1 MNIRS
6 LGAGLQAH
14 CDGLLKPFSNG
25 LFQMACGIVPTFSL
39 NFDVAMNDLFAKAP
53 QTPAEKAAL
62 PLILVDGS
70 SFLFRAFHALPPLTA
85 PDGSPTGAIHGV
97 VNMLLKLKR
106 EENPSH
112 MAVVFDAP
120 GPTFRDEIYPDY
132 KAQRPPLPDDLRV
145 QIAPV
150 HELVQ
155 ALGFPFLCI
164 SGVEA
169 DDVIGTLM
177 HQARL
182 AGAPVLVATADK
194 DFAQLVTENIRL
206 VNTMSN
212 TVWDE
217 AAIEAKYG
225 ITAAQFI
232 DYLTLVGD
240 SADNIPGVP
249 GCGPKTAVK
258 WLNEWGGLDNLV
270 AHADT
275 VKGKVGE
282 SLRASLAFL
291 PTARTLVTI
300 RTDCDLPVKAADLV
314 LQPPDAA
321 RVRALAER
329 YGLNTLRRQFSEGA
343 VMPELGLSASKL
355 DADKPTAQPPAL
367 PTGALALDDTTNYE
381 TVLTEDQ
388 WARWQAKIE
397 SATQVAFDT
406 ETDGLDLFTAC
417 IVGICMAVIPG
428 EAAYIP
434 FTHDYPDA
442 PSQLNR
448 ETVLAALKP
457 WLEDVSRPKI
467 LQNAKFDT
475 HMLAN
480 HGITLRGALFDT
492 MLESYVLDS
501 TATRHDMDSLAAKY
515 LGRKTITFEDIAGK
529 GAKMLRFNQIAL
541 AQAAPYAA
549 EDADV
554 TLQLHERLWALLQ
567 AAPRLA
573 QVYTTIEQPLVDV
586 LVAMERAGVRVDPD
600 VLAIQGLAIDARIK
614 VVEQAAVA
622 LAGKP
627 FNLGSTKQLK
637 ELLFDELKLPVGK
650 KTPKGEPSTDEEA
663 LSELAD
669 SHPLPAL
676 ILDYR
681 GLSKLKST
689 YIDRLPEDIHPQTGR
704 VHSAFHQAVTATG
717 RLSSSNPNLQ
727 NIPIRSEEGRRIR
740 QAFVAEA
747 GCVLIAAEYSQIE
760 LRIMAHLSGDARLCA
775 AFEHGEDVHRAT
787 AAEVFNAPL
796 TAVTDDQRRAAKAI
810 NFGLIYGMS
819 AFGLAKQIGVGR
831 GEAQAYIDL
840 YFARY
845 PGVAAYMER
854 MRQLARTQ
862 GYVETVFGRRLYLP
876 EIHSRNGQRRQ
887 YAERTAINAPMQGT
901 AADLIKI
908 AMIRLHARLVVPK
921 QARLILQVHDELI
934 FEVPEH
940 SAADVALVIQHEMQH
955 AAQLNVPLDV
965 GVGTGT
971 SWAQAH

>member
-1 MNIRS
+1 AAS
-6 LGAGLQAH
+6 GYVAAPAG
-14 CDGLLKPFSNG
+14 
-25 LFQMACGIVPTFSL
+25 
-39 NFDVAMNDLFAKAP
+39 
-53 QTPAEKAAL
+53 
-62 PLILVDGS
+62 
-70 SFLFRAFHALPPLTA
+70 
-85 PDGSPTGAIHGV
+85 
-97 VNMLLKLKR
+97 
-106 EENPSH
+106 
-112 MAVVFDAP
+112 
-120 GPTFRDEIYPDY
+120 
-132 KAQRPPLPDDLRV
+132 
-145 QIAPV
+145 
-150 HELVQ
+150 ELV
-155 ALGFPFLCI
+155 LCDQT
-164 SGVEA
+164 A
-169 DDVIGTLM
+169 YDTL
-177 HQARL
+177 
-182 AGAPVLVATADK
+182 
-194 DFAQLVTENIRL
+194 
-206 VNTMSN
+206 
-212 TVWDE
+212 
-217 AAIEAKYG
+217 
-225 ITAAQFI
+225 
-232 DYLTLVGD
+232 LTL
-240 SADNIPGVP
+240 
-249 GCGPKTAVK
+249 
-258 WLNEWGGLDNLV
+258 
-270 AHADT
+270 
-275 VKGKVGE
+275 
-282 SLRASLAFL
+282 
-291 PTARTLVTI
+291 
-300 RTDCDLPVKAADLV
+300 
-314 LQPPDAA
+314 
-321 RVRALAER
+321 
-329 YGLNTLRRQFSEGA
+329 
-343 VMPELGLSASKL
+343 
-355 DADKPTAQPPAL
+355 
-367 PTGALALDDTTNYE
+367 
-381 TVLTEDQ
+381 DQ
-388 WARWQAKIE
+388 WAHWQAKIKT
-397 SATQVAFDT
+397 ATHVAFDT
-406 ETDGLDLFTAC
+406 ETDGLDLFTAR
-417 IVGICMAVIPG
+417 IVGLSLSVKPG

-434 FTHDYPDA
+434 FTHDYPGA

-448 ETVLAALKP
+448 ETVLAELKP
-457 WLEDVSRPKI
+457 WLEDATRVKI

-475 HMLAN
+475 HVLAN

-515 LGRKTITFEDIAGK
+515 LGRKTIAFEDIAGK
-529 GAKMLRFNQIAL
+529 GAKMLPFNQIAL

-554 TLQLHERLWALLQ
+554 TLQLHERLWPRLQ
-567 AAPRLA
+567 TAPQLA

-614 VVEQAAVA
+614 AVEQAAMA
-622 LAGKP
+622 AAGKP

-689 YIDRLPEDIHPQTGR
+689 YIDRLPQEIHPQTGR

-747 GCVLIAAEYSQIE
+747 GFVLIAADYSQIE

-775 AFEHGEDVHRAT
+775 AFAQGEDVHRAT

-845 PGVAAYMER
+845 PGVADYMAR

-921 QARLILQVHDELI
+921 QARLILQVHD
-934 FEVPEH
+934 
-940 SAADVALVIQHEMQH
+940 
-955 AAQLNVPLDV
+955 
-965 GVGTGT
+965 
-971 SWAQAH
+971 

>member
-1 MNIRS
+1 M
-6 LGAGLQAH
+6 A
-14 CDGLLKPFSNG
+14 CFKWPVSNG

-53 QTPAEKAAL
+53 PMPTAPTAQ

-85 PDGSPTGAIHGV
+85 PDGTPTGAIHGV

-106 EENPSH
+106 EENPTH

-120 GPTFRDEIYPDY
+120 GPTFRDEIYPAY
-132 KAQRPPLPDDLRV
+132 KAQRPPLPDDLRL

-164 SGVEA
+164 AGVEA

-194 DFAQLVTENIRL
+194 DFVQLVSEHIRL
-206 VNTMSN
+206 VNTMTN

-217 AAIEAKYG
+217 AAIVAKYG

-240 SADNIPGVP
+240 SADNVPGVA
-249 GCGPKTAVK
+249 GCGPKTAAK
-258 WLNEWGGLDNLV
+258 WLNEWGTLDNLI
-270 AHADT
+270 AHAAE

-282 SLRASLAFL
+282 SLRAALDFL
-291 PTARTLVTI
+291 PTARALVTI

-314 LQPPDAA
+314 VQAPD
-321 RVRALAER
+321 VDKVIALAER
-329 YGLNTLRRQFSEGA
+329 YGLNSLRRQLSERLPHA
-343 VMPELGLSASKL
+343 APAQSASPT
-355 DADKPTAQPPAL
+355 DAVLTSESPSPVSQDT
-367 PTGALALDDTTNYE
+367 LALDDPTRFE
-381 TVLTEDQ
+381 TLLDSSE

-397 SATQVAFDT
+397 AANLVAFDT
-406 ETDGLDLFTAC
+406 ETDGLDLFNAR
-417 IVGICMAVIPG
+417 IVGICVAVAPG

-434 FTHDYPDA
+434 FAHDYPDA
-442 PSQLNR
+442 PPQLNR
-448 ETVLAALKP
+448 EAVLAALKP
-457 WLEDVSRPKI
+457 WLEDAARPKI
-467 LQNAKFDT
+467 LQNAKFDS

-492 MLESYVLDS
+492 MLESYVLD
-501 TATRHDMDSLAAKY
+501 ATHSRHDMDSLAAKY

-529 GAKMLRFNQIAL
+529 GAKMLAFNQIAL

-554 TLQLHERLWALLQ
+554 TLQLHNELWARLQ
-567 AAPRLA
+567 ASSRLA
-573 QVYTTIEQPLVDV
+573 EVYTTIEQPLVEV

-600 VLAIQGLAIDARIK
+600 VLAIQGAAIAERIAA
-614 VVEQAAVA
+614 VEQAAYTA
-622 LAGKP
+622 AGKS
-627 FNLGSTKQLK
+627 FNLASPKQLK

-663 LSELAD
+663 LSELID

-689 YIDRLPEDIHPQTGR
+689 YIDRLPQEIHPQTGR
-704 VHSAFHQAVTATG
+704 VHSAFHQAVTTTG

-747 GCVLIAAEYSQIE
+747 GHLLIAADYSQIE
-760 LRIMAHLSGDARLCA
+760 LRIMAHLSGDAGLSA
-775 AFEHGEDVHRAT
+775 AFAKGDDVHRAT
-787 AAEVFNAPL
+787 AAEVFGVAQ
-796 TAVTDDQRRAAKAI
+796 AEVSADQRRAAKAI

-819 AFGLAKQIGVGR
+819 AFGLAKQLGVGR

-876 EIHSRNGQRRQ
+876 EIHSRNSQRRQ

-908 AMIRLHARLVVPK
+908 AMIRLHARLVVPGL
-921 QARLILQVHDELI
+921 ARLILQVHDELI
-934 FEVPEH
+934 FEVPEA
-940 SAADVALVIQHEMQH
+940 SAPAVAGVIQFEMQH
-955 AAQLNVPLDV
+955 AAQLNVPLEV
-965 GVGTGT
+965 GLGMGV

>member
-1 MNIRS
+1 MNKGCR
-6 LGAGLQAH
+6 GAGFARYGALA
-14 CDGLLKPFSNG
+14 LSP
-25 LFQMACGIVPTFSL
+25 FQMACGIVPTFSP
-39 NFDVAMNDLFAKAP
+39 NFDVAMNDLFAIAP
-53 QTPAEKAAL
+53 PAPAAPTDL

-85 PDGSPTGAIHGV
+85 PDGTPTGAMHGV

-106 EENPSH
+106 EEHPTH

-120 GPTFRDEIYPDY
+120 GPTFRDEMYPDY

-194 DFAQLVTENIRL
+194 DFAQLVTEHIRL
-206 VNTMSN
+206 VNTMTN
-212 TVWDE
+212 TVWDD
-217 AAIEAKYG
+217 AAIAAKYG

-240 SADNIPGVP
+240 NADNIPGVP
-249 GCGPKTAVK
+249 SCGAKTAAK
-258 WLNEWGGLDNLV
+258 WLNEWGTLDNLI
-270 AHADT
+270 AHADEI
-275 VKGKVGE
+275 KGKVGE

-291 PTARTLVTI
+291 PMARALVTI
-300 RTDCDLPVKAADLV
+300 RTDCDLQVTAADLV
-314 LQPPDAA
+314 LQAPD
-321 RVRALAER
+321 VEKVVALAER
-329 YGLNTLRRQFSEGA
+329 YGLNTLRRQFGEPAIKPQPSVSAPLAEADLGSE
-343 VMPELGLSASKL
+343 
-355 DADKPTAQPPAL
+355 PP
-367 PTGALALDDTTNYE
+367 PFTPSGELALNAATAYD
-381 TVLTEDQ
+381 TVLTLED
-388 WARWQAKIE
+388 WARWQAKIL
-397 SATQVAFDT
+397 AADLVAFDT
-406 ETDGLDLFTAC
+406 ETDGLDLFTAR
-417 IVGICMAVIPG
+417 IVGICVAVTPG

-442 PSQLNR
+442 PEQLNR
-448 ETVLAALKP
+448 EMVLAALKP
-457 WLEDVSRPKI
+457 WLEDAMRLKI

-475 HMLAN
+475 HILAN
-480 HGITLRGALFDT
+480 HGITLRGAQFDT

-515 LGRKTITFEDIAGK
+515 LGRTTITFEDIAGK
-529 GAKMLRFNQIAL
+529 GVKMLRFNQIAL

-554 TLQLHERLWALLQ
+554 TLQLHERLWARLQ
-567 AAPRLA
+567 AAPPLA
-573 QVYTTIEQPLVDV
+573 EVYTTIEQPLIEV
-586 LVAMERAGVRVDPD
+586 LVAMERAGVRVDPA
-600 VLAIQGLAIDARIK
+600 VLAIQGGAIAERIAA
-614 VVEQAAVA
+614 VEQAAYTA
-622 LAGKP
+622 AGKP

-637 ELLFDELKLPVGK
+637 EILFDELKLPVGK

-663 LSELAD
+663 LSDLAD

-747 GCVLIAAEYSQIE
+747 GHVLIAADYSQIE

-787 AAEVFNAPL
+787 AAEVFAVAP
-796 TAVTDDQRRAAKAI
+796 AEVSDNQRRAAKAI

-819 AFGLAKQIGVGR
+819 AFGLAKQLGVGR

-854 MRQLARTQ
+854 MRQLARAQ

-908 AMIRLHARLVVPK
+908 AMIRLHARLVVTG
-921 QARLILQVHDELI
+921 QARMILQVHDELI
-934 FEVPEH
+934 FEVPEP
-940 SAADVALVIQHEMQH
+940 SATDLAWVIQHEMQQ
-955 AAQLNVPLDV
+955 AAKLNVPLEV
-965 GVGTGT
+965 GVGMGT